1 MVGQIK
7 CRYKMVKTLLNLSE
21 IPKPDDV
28 ADALAVAICH
38 AHTEILKIC
47 LR

>member
-1 MVGQIK
+1 MVGQINAGTNS
-7 CRYKMVKTLLNLSE
+7 KTLLNLSE

-28 ADALAVAICH
+28 ADALWQFVMLIR
-38 AHTEILKIC
+38 EILKIC